1 MSQRKYLL
9 LLVALVG
16 ACARAPR
23 PAAVT
28 PADIPTLL
36 AQTQQQPT
44 DAALRFRLAAA
55 LAAAGWC
62 DTATSVARS
71 AEALDP
77 ADVLGPLIVGG
88 CQEQAGGYDDAVAT
102 YNDFAARHPGAR
114 GVAALRARAQL
125 ALRAGA
131 EQTARQALA
140 RETELAQQPPQAA
153 TVAVLPVAI
162 SGDSSYQ
169 PLSRGLA
176 ELITT
181 DLAYIR
187 TLRLLER
194 LQIGVLLDE
203 LKLGQSER
211 ADPATAARVGRLLRA
226 ERMVQGTATIPS
238 RGPVQI
244 SASVVTGTGVVRP
257 VGQVTGPFPRL
268 LELEKQVVLDLAA
281 QLGIAVTEAE
291 RQQILRQGPRN
302 LAAFL
307 AYSRGLEAMDRGRYG
322 AAARHFRAAT
332 QADPSFQAARQGQE
346 AATAAPAVQ
355 QTSGGEIVT
364 VVQAVEQVT
373 AASEPAGGG
382 GGASGGVLSST
393 SLDVVPTLG
402 DAIAQA
408 GGVTSGAPT
417 IDRQLTPEALGVP
430 SIISVVNGI
439 TIVFKRP
446 P

>member
-1 MSQRKYLL
+1 MPPPPPPAELGGSQISSLL
-9 LLVALVG
+9 EALPGIASVLRSPVADALVG
-16 ACARAPR
+16 GCARAPR

-55 LAAAGWC
+55 LAAAGRC
-62 DTATSVARS
+62 DTALSVARS

-211 ADPATAARVGRLLRA
+211 ADPATAARVGRLRRA
-226 ERMVQGTATIPS
+226 ETMVQGRTTIQGRS
-238 RGPVQI
+238 RVWRWL
-244 SASVVTGTGVVRP
+244 SDVDSTGWWV
-257 VGQVTGPFPRL
+257 
-268 LELEKQVVLDLAA
+268 
-281 QLGIAVTEAE
+281 
-291 RQQILRQGPRN
+291 
-302 LAAFL
+302 
-307 AYSRGLEAMDRGRYG
+307 
-322 AAARHFRAAT
+322 
-332 QADPSFQAARQGQE
+332 
-346 AATAAPAVQ
+346 
-355 QTSGGEIVT
+355 
-364 VVQAVEQVT
+364 
-373 AASEPAGGG
+373 
-382 GGASGGVLSST
+382 
-393 SLDVVPTLG
+393 
-402 DAIAQA
+402 
-408 GGVTSGAPT
+408 
-417 IDRQLTPEALGVP
+417 
-430 SIISVVNGI
+430 
-439 TIVFKRP
+439 
-446 P
+446 

>member
-1 MSQRKYLL
+1 MCCVLVSAYVCCYCVCFSCGLCVCIFYLFGLCFFFFFQAEDGIRDHCVTGVQTCALPICQGDSRRRRRGRVHARRRRRAGALRRAARADRPRRGGSRAGRRGGAAQGQGGAQAGAPDEAARGGGGGGGGGGGEAEGREEEVAAVSQRKYLL

-55 LAAAGWC
+55 LAAPGRC

-102 YNDFAARHPGAR
+102 YNDFAARHPDAR

-176 ELITT
+176 ELLTT
-181 DLAYIR
+181 DLALIR

-194 LQIGVLLDE
+194 LQIGRSEEHTSE
-203 LKLGQSER
+203 LQSH
-211 ADPATAARVGRLLRA
+211 
-226 ERMVQGTATIPS
+226 S
-238 RGPVQI
+238 
-244 SASVVTGTGVVRP
+244 
-257 VGQVTGPFPRL
+257 
-268 LELEKQVVLDLAA
+268 DL
-281 QLGIAVTEAE
+281 VC
-291 RQQILRQGPRN
+291 R
-302 LAAFL
+302 
-307 AYSRGLEAMDRGRYG
+307 
-322 AAARHFRAAT
+322 
-332 QADPSFQAARQGQE
+332 
-346 AATAAPAVQ
+346 
-355 QTSGGEIVT
+355 
-364 VVQAVEQVT
+364 
-373 AASEPAGGG
+373 
-382 GGASGGVLSST
+382 
-393 SLDVVPTLG
+393 
-402 DAIAQA
+402 
-408 GGVTSGAPT
+408 
-417 IDRQLTPEALGVP
+417 
-430 SIISVVNGI
+430 
-439 TIVFKRP
+439 
-446 P
+446 